1 MNYFTEDVIPDWWDG
16 RVYERTIP
24 GKPDWRE
31 LLKRLPC
38 GDGYVEVGHE
48 SDGATVMF
56 MRHVP
61 FFGFSKH
68 KHPIATRRHDKRCEQ
83 AAKYKKIA
91 KTFPYFSKERK
102 SNMETYKRLRAFAD
116 RRFRI
121 DTGVDGTKW
130 EQTKGFVGVRIGAF
144 F

>member
-24 GKPDWRE
+24 GKPDWHE

-56 MRHVP
+56 MRSIP
-61 FFGFSKH
+61 FLGFPKH

-83 AAKYKKIA
+83 AAKYKKTNKPLYRKLRKIA
-91 KTFPYFSKERK
+91 DK
-102 SNMETYKRLRAFAD
+102 M
-116 RRFRI
+116 FR
-121 DTGVDGTKW
+121 VDVGKGGTKW
-130 EQTKGFVGVRIGAF
+130 EQVKGYAGVRIGAF